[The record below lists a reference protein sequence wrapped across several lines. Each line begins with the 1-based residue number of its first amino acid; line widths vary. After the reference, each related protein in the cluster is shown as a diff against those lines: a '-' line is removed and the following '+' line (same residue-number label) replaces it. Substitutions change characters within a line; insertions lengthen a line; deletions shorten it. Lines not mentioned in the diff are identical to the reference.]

1 MKKGGNKLGRVIG
14 FELNSQ
20 DPEKAAN
27 FYSKVFAWEIAELRW
42 DYWAVTTGASEQ
54 NVINGGIGKGPSHYP
69 HGVRVQSEVVSINDA
84 IAKAMEEGAI
94 IVREKMEFDEFY
106 LAYLVDPT
114 GLGFALIQN
123 KKN

>member
-1 MKKGGNKLGRVIG
+1 VKKGGDELGRVIG

-27 FYSKVFAWEIAELRW
+27 FYSKVFAWEIAEPRW

-54 NVINGGIGKGPSHYP
+54 NGIDGGIGKGPSDYP
-69 HGVRVQSEVVSINDA
+69 HGVRVQIEVNSIDDS
-84 IAKAMEEGAI
+84 IAKAMENGAT
-94 IVREKMEFDEFY
+94 IVREKMEFNDFF

-114 GLGFALIQN
+114 GLGFGLIQN
-123 KKN
+123 K